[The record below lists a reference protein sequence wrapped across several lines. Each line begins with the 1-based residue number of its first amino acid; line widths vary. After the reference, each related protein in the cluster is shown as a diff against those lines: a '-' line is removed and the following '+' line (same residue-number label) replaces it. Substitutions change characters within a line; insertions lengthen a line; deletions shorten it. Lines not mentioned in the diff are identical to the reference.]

1 MLVSRQSAME
11 ASRSPKL
18 FQRLKKR
25 HSANVICPPPLLP
38 LRMAELRPGME
49 NERVGVV
56 RDTMLQNHLILK
68 PELGKTRSR
77 CTQLPG
83 SDFVYGLTL
92 CGTDG
97 GVPEAIGHWNS
108 VKPISKAT
116 KELPRD
122 FVAMN
127 RGAVIAGLVTTKEHY
142 RYRQI
147 HDIRRPEDDERHFK
161 RDPPRLPDAMTYG
174 MPARPSTPIIDVF
187 QHKYKELWMEGQR
200 AAAEA
205 HHKAKQKIRRRGKV
219 YETYST
225 LLKKYKPPMKPD
237 PLWHLPHFEK
247 VGRHL
252 DTFPSQGDRE
262 KAFKVH
268 QSEAGVRCGIFAQGI
283 YTSS

>member
-11 ASRSPKL
+11 ASRSPKP

-25 HSANVICPPPLLP
+25 HSATVICPPPLLP

-49 NERVGVV
+49 NERAGVV

-77 CTQLPG
+77 CSRLPG

-92 CGTDG
+92 RGTDG

-127 RGAVIAGLVTTKEHY
+127 RGAVVAGLVTTKEHY
-142 RYRQI
+142 RYRQT
-147 HDIRRPEDDERHFK
+147 HDIRRPEDDKRHFK

-174 MPARPSTPIIDVF
+174 MPPRPSTPIIDVF

-205 HHKAKQKIRRRGKV
+205 RHKGKQKIRQRGKV

-225 LLKKYKPPMKPD
+225 VLKKYKQPMQPD

>member
-49 NERVGVV
+49 NERIGVV

-77 CTQLPG
+77 CTRLPG

-142 RYRQI
+142 QYRQI

-174 MPARPSTPIIDVF
+174 MPA
-187 QHKYKELWMEGQR
+187 HWY
-200 AAAEA
+200 
-205 HHKAKQKIRRRGKV
+205 
-219 YETYST
+219 
-225 LLKKYKPPMKPD
+225 
-237 PLWHLPHFEK
+237 
-247 VGRHL
+247 L
-252 DTFPSQGDRE
+252 DHT
-262 KAFKVH
+262 H
-268 QSEAGVRCGIFAQGI
+268 
-283 YTSS
+283 T